1 MASRFNLVIL
11 SFMLATIPDSI
22 RPRLIK
28 FALVILGAAA
38 LGSCATKE
46 TALISDPSGA
56 SETAL
61 PWNEQQK
68 WEREGEGAALNQQ
81 RR

>member
-1 MASRFNLVIL
+1 
-11 SFMLATIPDSI
+11 MLARIPRPVGLNLI
-22 RPRLIK
+22 RIAFL
-28 FALVILGAAA
+28 LGVAIT

-46 TALISDPSGA
+46 PAPLIADPGA
-56 SETAL
+56 SRETAL

-68 WEREGEGAALNQQ
+68 WERDGSAAGLNTAG

>member
-1 MASRFNLVIL
+1 
-11 SFMLATIPDSI
+11 MLATIRKRI
-22 RPRLIK
+22 RWK
-28 FALVILGAAA
+28 FAALAALGLS

-46 TALISDPSGA
+46 TALIDDPNGRK
-56 SETAL
+56 ETAL

>member
-1 MASRFNLVIL
+1 
-11 SFMLATIPDSI
+11 MLAIILNRI
-22 RPRLIK
+22 RFRVAGTL
-28 FALVILGAAA
+28 LLGFLAAT
-38 LGSCATKE
+38 LSSCATKDPPQ
-46 TALISDPSGA
+46 LVSDPNA
-56 SETAL
+56 SRETAL